1 MNTLLEIILK
11 AAVITLVALTG
22 FAYLTLL
29 ERKFIS
35 RLQARYGPNRV
46 GPFGLLQ
53 PAAEAL
59 KLIVKE
65 SIMPDKADRPM
76 FFLAPIMAVVPALAI
91 FAVVPFGKGP
101 VLQLASNVN
110 VGMLY
115 VAAVIGTAVYGV
127 AIAGWASNNKY
138 ASLGGLRAAAQVV
151 SYELALGLSMVT
163 VVLLASSASLAEIVQ
178 AQQPGNILG
187 WNIFK
192 LPVGFVAA
200 SIFAMTSLAELARA
214 PYDLVEA
221 EQELTAGYIT
231 EYSGMKF
238 ALFFMSEYIKM
249 IALSAL
255 FATFFLGGWSG
266 PFVNSLA
273 SPFGEILSL
282 VYFIIKVLAC
292 LLLMVLV
299 RATLPRLRY
308 DKLMAFGW
316 KMLLPVSLLNVVV
329 TALMIVLG
337 IF

>member
-11 AAVITLVALTG
+11 TLVVTVVALTG
-22 FAYLTLL
+22 FAYMTLI
-29 ERKFIS
+29 ERKFIG

-46 GPFGLLQ
+46 GPLGLLQ
-53 PAAEAL
+53 PVAEGL

-65 SIMPDKADRPM
+65 SITPEKADKPM
-76 FFLAPIMAVVPALAI
+76 FFLAPVLAVVPAIAL
-91 FAVVPFGKGP
+91 FAVIPFGKGP

-110 VGMLY
+110 VGVLY
-115 VAAVIGTAVYGV
+115 VAAVLGTAVYGV
-127 AIAGWASNNKY
+127 AIAGWSSNNKY

-151 SYELALGLSMVT
+151 SYELAMGLSMVT
-163 VVLLASSASLAEIVQ
+163 VVLLAGSASLEGIVQ

-187 WNIFK
+187 WNILK

-273 SPFGEILSL
+273 SPVAEILSL
-282 VYFIIKVLAC
+282 IYFVIKILAC

-316 KMLLPVSLLNVVV
+316 KMLLPISLINVMV
-329 TALMIVLG
+329 TAFMILLG